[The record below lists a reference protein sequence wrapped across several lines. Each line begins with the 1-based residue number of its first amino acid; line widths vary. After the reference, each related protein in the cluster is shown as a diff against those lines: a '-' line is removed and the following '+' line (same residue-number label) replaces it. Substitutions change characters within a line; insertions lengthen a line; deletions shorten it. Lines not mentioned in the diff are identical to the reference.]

1 MADYGLRANPPYG
14 YGGYGG
20 GMPAKPTI
28 AMVLSAGLGTR
39 MAPLNGGVLPKPLVQ
54 LGGRALIDRVLD
66 RHVEAGIARAVVN
79 VHHKADLIEAHLKG
93 RRAPRI
99 EISDERDRLLDTGGG
114 VKRALPRLGA
124 GPFLIH
130 NSDSVWIEG
139 VGSNLARLF
148 EAWDGE
154 RMDCL
159 MLLACTSQSLGYSGR
174 GDFAFEADGRIRR
187 RVEQEIVPFAFAG
200 VSLAHPRL
208 LRRQPG
214 RRLLAQPGLGSGHR
228 AGARL
233 RPAHGGHLDACR
245 HPRRP
250 GPGRAASGADGGA
263 LAVSVGGR

>member
-1 MADYGLRANPPYG
+1 
-14 YGGYGG
+14 
-20 GMPAKPTI
+20 MPAKPTV

-39 MAPLNGGVLPKPLVQ
+39 MAPANGGTLPKPLVQ
-54 LGGRALIDRVLD
+54 LGGRALIDHVLD
-66 RHVEAGIARAVVN
+66 RHGEAGIERAVVN
-79 VHHKADLIEAHLKG
+79 LHHKADLIEAHLKG
-93 RRAPRI
+93 RRNPRI
-99 EISDERDRLLDTGGG
+99 EISDEREQLLDTGGG

-148 EAWDGE
+148 AAWDGE

-159 MLLACTSQSLGYSGR
+159 MLLALTSQSLGYSGR

-208 LRRQPG
+208 FQHSPDGAFSLNLVWSRAIAQGRAFGLRMEGTWMHVGTPDALAQAE
-214 RRLLAQPGLGSGHR
+214 RLLAHTRVQ
-228 AGARL
+228 
-233 RPAHGGHLDACR
+233 
-245 HPRRP
+245 
-250 GPGRAASGADGGA
+250 
-263 LAVSVGGR
+263 

>member
-1 MADYGLRANPPYG
+1 
-14 YGGYGG
+14 
-20 GMPAKPTI
+20 MPAKVTT
-28 AMVLSAGLGTR
+28 AMVLAAGLGTR
-39 MAPLNGGVLPKPLVQ
+39 IASASNGLPKPLVP
-54 LGGRALIDRVLD
+54 LGGKALIDHVLD

-114 VKRALPRLGA
+114 VKRALARLGP

-139 VGSNLARLF
+139 VGSNLVRLF
-148 EAWDGE
+148 EAWNDGC
-154 RMDCL
+154 MDCL
-159 MLLACTSQSLGYSGR
+159 MLLAPASRSLGYQGR

-208 LRRQPG
+208 FDGSPDRPFSLNPAWDRAIAAGRAFGLRMEGTWMHVGTPEA
-214 RRLLAQPGLGSGHR
+214 LAQAEQRLAQAAGH
-228 AGARL
+228 
-233 RPAHGGHLDACR
+233 
-245 HPRRP
+245 
-250 GPGRAASGADGGA
+250 
-263 LAVSVGGR
+263 

>member
-1 MADYGLRANPPYG
+1 
-14 YGGYGG
+14 
-20 GMPAKPTI
+20 MPGSKPTV

-39 MAPLNGGVLPKPLVQ
+39 MAPINGGTLPKPLVR
-54 LGGRALIDRVLD
+54 LGGRALIDHVLD
-66 RHVEAGIARAVVN
+66 RHVEAGIARAVIN
-79 VHHKADLIEAHLKG
+79 VHHKADLIEAHLEE
-93 RRAPRI
+93 RRAPHI

-139 VGSNLARLF
+139 IGSNLARLS

-159 MLLACTSQSLGYSGR
+159 MLLALTSQSLGYSGR

-200 VSLAHPRL
+200 VSLAHSRL
-208 LRRQPG
+208 FDGCPDGAFSLNKVWDKAIAAGRAFGLRLEGTWMHVGTPEA
-214 RRLLAQPGLGSGHR
+214 LAQAEQRLAQTA
-228 AGARL
+228 AG
-233 RPAHGGHLDACR
+233 
-245 HPRRP
+245 
-250 GPGRAASGADGGA
+250 
-263 LAVSVGGR
+263 